1 MTDTEKQDKHCRS
14 KGLVLLFFYYKNDIG
29 LNVYLNWY
37 LFK

>member
-14 KGLVLLFFYYKNDIG
+14 KGLALLFFYYKNDIG
-29 LNVYLNWY
+29 LNVFLNWY